1 MPSDNNKEDI
11 YPKTSNNSNK
21 KIRSGLADTINSNNN
36 RDIDQ
41 QRPIIPDS
49 IPQNE
54 VLSELSQNF

>member
-11 YPKTSNNSNK
+11 YLKASNNSNK
-21 KIRSGLADTINSNNN
+21 RIRSGWADTMGGNNN
-36 RDIDQ
+36 RDKDQ